1 LNKKSDHTATAISHP
16 NIAFIK
22 YWGNRDATLRIP
34 MNGSI
39 SMNLTGLETT
49 TRVTFNQSLRLDSL
63 LLNGKPAERPAL
75 QRVSIFLDL
84 IRAMSG
90 ISLYASVESSNNF
103 PTGAGIASSAAA
115 FSALAL
121 AGSTAAGLMLDE
133 KALTRLARRGSG
145 SASRSI
151 PDGFVEWLP
160 GTNDKDS
167 YAVSIASASSWD
179 LVDIIAVVAGGEKKV
194 GSSEGHALAHT
205 SPLQAARIADAS
217 RRIKLCRDAVLSRD
231 FDALALVMELDSDM
245 MHSVMMTSNPPLFYW
260 EPASLGIIKSV
271 PGWRKEGIPCAY
283 TLDAGPNVHVLCPC
297 SSADA
302 VTNRLKRLEGVSQLL
317 QARAGGSARLVL

>member
-1 LNKKSDHTATAISHP
+1 MTDLTATAISHP

-39 SMNLTGLETT
+39 SMNLAGLETI
-49 TRVTFNQSLRLDSL
+49 TRVTFNASLPSDSL
-63 LLNGKPAERPAL
+63 KLNGKPAEKSAL
-75 QRVSIFLDL
+75 QRVSEFLDL
-84 IRAMSG
+84 VRAMSG
-90 ISLYASVESSNNF
+90 IALYASVESTNNF

-121 AGSTAAGLMLDE
+121 AGSTAAGLSLTE
-133 KALTRLARRGSG
+133 KDLTRLARRGSG

-151 PDGFVEWLP
+151 PDGFVEWIP
-160 GTNDKDS
+160 GTNDEDS
-167 YAVSIASASSWD
+167 YAVSIAPAASWD

-205 SPLQAARIADAS
+205 SPLQAARVADAP
-217 RRIKLCRDAVLSRD
+217 RRMQLCRNALLTRD
-231 FDALALVMELDSDM
+231 FDALASVMELDSDM

-260 EPASLGIIKSV
+260 EPASLRIIKEV
-271 PGWRKEGIPCAY
+271 PHWRNEGVPCAY
-283 TLDAGPNVHVLCPC
+283 TLDAGPNVHVLCP
-297 SSADA
+297 SASVEA
-302 VTNRLKRLEGVSQLL
+302 VSDRLGKLGGIAGIL
-317 QARAGGSARLVL
+317 QASAGGPARLVS